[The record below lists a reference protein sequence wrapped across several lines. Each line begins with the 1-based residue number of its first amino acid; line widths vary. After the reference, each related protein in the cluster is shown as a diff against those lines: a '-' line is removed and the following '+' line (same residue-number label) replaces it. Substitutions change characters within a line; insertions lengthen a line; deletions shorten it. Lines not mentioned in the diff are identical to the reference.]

1 MKTVLI
7 AGGTGLIGST
17 LSNLLN
23 QKGYKVYKLTRKAK
37 KRGHIYWNP
46 YVQTIEG
53 RNLGKINIIINL
65 VGANIGEKK
74 WTDKRKK
81 ELLESR
87 VNTTRYLFNMRTNFP
102 NLEYYIGASGINCYG
117 MEPVSSPHVESD
129 PYGPDY
135 LSQLVKSWEESST
148 LFQQHY
154 PASILRIASVLDK
167 NGGVISKM
175 KLPVWFGLGS
185 PMGSGEQLMPWIHV
199 EDLCEMII
207 HCIEN
212 KLNGTY
218 NAVASC
224 DPNKE
229 VMRALAKAMHRPFF
243 MPKVPAQLFKW
254 LYGEMSVLI
263 LGSVNASNEKIK
275 ATGFNFRYPKI
286 QAAVKQLL
294 SKK

>member
-53 RNLGKINIIINL
+53 RNLSKINIIINL

-74 WTDKRKK
+74 WTEKRKK

-212 KLNGTY
+212 RLNGTY

-229 VMRALAKAMHRPFF
+229 VMRALGKAMHRPFF

-275 ATGFNFRYPKI
+275 ASGFNFRYPKI
-286 QAAVKQLL
+286 QEAVKQLL